1 MKIKARLQ
9 VIDGPDVDI
18 YLSSNLLYSI
28 CTNS

>member
-1 MKIKARLQ
+1 MKIKVKLQ
-9 VIDGPDVDI
+9 VIDGSDIDI